1 MPGRKGGAA
10 PPKLPV
16 PWPPMLSSL
25 ARTFVVA
32 ACSVLFV
39 PALAGPLDK
48 AFAALEVHDYFTARQ
63 IFQKQVKKHPAAAW
77 YGLSVISGRANN
89 PFFHVDSCYGFIMR
103 SDAAF
108 TAAPDKERAWVG
120 KLGVDH
126 AAIEAQ
132 KLHAFTL
139 GWERAKGL
147 NTIAGYDWYIG
158 AYIASPFVADAVLVR
173 DHLAF
178 QMARE
183 ENTAAGYRNF
193 LEHYPGAREVFE
205 ARTRF
210 NDAEYRE
217 ATASGDLEAFAE
229 FVRTH
234 PENPHVQQAE
244 EELYRLSTPGR
255 TVAEYHAF
263 IKAYPRNRKVNDAW
277 RAIYEQ
283 YTRDLS
289 TNTITRFLQEFPDYP
304 FVEELVEDYRTAS
317 LYLLPFRRDSL
328 WGFIDDQG
336 TERVKAQY
344 EWVEPFEGAQAIVGL
359 NGRAGTINRS
369 GRVVVPIEYD
379 EIADPAEGTCTVER
393 GDHVGAVDRNGELV
407 VPMTF
412 EDVGEFSAGL
422 AYAAREGLYGYIDPR
437 GQVVIGLKYLSAG
450 TFHNGIAVV
459 ETEQGTGA
467 IDVRDNFIVPPQY
480 DWVEGFANPLSRVRK
495 GGKVGMI
502 GPFGDVLVPLE
513 YDHIGVYSD
522 GVALVVQGGKCGY
535 IGADGKLVVPLV
547 HESFEGITSQGDFHG
562 GLAKVR
568 SKGKY
573 GFINVRNERV
583 LSIAFADVG
592 LATGPL
598 IPVRKKTKW
607 GYADRKG
614 AILFDNRYDMA
625 WEMIDGLARVRS
637 GEFIGMIDS
646 TGKEVVPLRFTEV
659 AFLGNAYLL
668 VRDANGAGLLGRDG
682 KEVLAPAYDAVQ
694 VVDDRIVRV
703 ERNDRFGY
711 ILLADGRFIWKEEG
725 FDKP

>member
-1 MPGRKGGAA
+1 MPGRKGGTA

-16 PWPPMLSSL
+16 PWPPMFPSL
-25 ARTFVVA
+25 ARTFIVA
-32 ACSVLFV
+32 ACSLLFF

-48 AFAALEVHDYFTARQ
+48 AFAALEIHDYFTAREL
-63 IFQKQVKKHPAAAW
+63 FQKQVKKHPAAAW

-103 SDAAF
+103 ADAAF

-132 KLHAFTL
+132 KLHAYTL
-139 GWERAKGL
+139 GWELAKTT
-147 NTIAGYDWYIG
+147 NSIAGYDWYIG
-158 AYIASPFVADAVLVR
+158 AYLASPFVADAVLVR

-183 ENTAAGYRNF
+183 ENTSAAYRTF
-193 LEHYPGAREVFE
+193 IERYPGAREVFE

-217 ATASGDLEAFAE
+217 ATASGDLAAFAE

-234 PENPHVQQAE
+234 PENPNVQQAE
-244 EELYRLSTPGR
+244 EEVYRLSTPGR

-263 IKAYPRNRKVNDAW
+263 IKANPRNRKVNDAW

-317 LYLLPFRRDSL
+317 LFLLPFRRDDQ

-412 EDVGEFSAGL
+412 EDIGEFSDGL
-422 AYAAREGLYGYIDPR
+422 AYAARDGRYGYINPR
-437 GQVVIGLKYLSAG
+437 GEAVIELKYLSAG

-459 ETEQGTGA
+459 ETEEGTGA
-467 IDVRDNFIVPPQY
+467 IDIRGNLIAPPQY
-480 DWVEGFANPLSRVRK
+480 DWVEGFAGPVSRVRK
-495 GGKVGMI
+495 DGKVGLI
-502 GPFGDVLVPLE
+502 SPFGDVVVPLE
-513 YDHIGVYSD
+513 YDHIGLFAD
-522 GVALVVQGGKCGY
+522 GLALVVQGSKCGY
-535 IGADGKLVVPLV
+535 IAIDGKVIVPV
-547 HESFEGITSQGDFHG
+547 TYESFEGVTSQGDFHG
-562 GLAKVR
+562 GLAEVR
-568 SKGKY
+568 SKGKH
-573 GFINVRNERV
+573 GLINTRNERV
-583 LSIAFADVG
+583 LPINFVDVG
-592 LATGPL
+592 AATGPL

-607 GYADRKG
+607 GYADRMG
-614 AILFDNRYDMA
+614 TLLFDNRYDMA
-625 WEMIDGLARVRS
+625 WEMIDGLARVRV
-637 GEFIGMIDS
+637 GELVGMIDS
-646 TGKEVVPLRFTEV
+646 TGKEVVPVRYTEV
-659 AFLGNAYLL
+659 SYLGPQHLL
-668 VRDANGAGLLGRDG
+668 VRDANGAGLLALDG
-682 KEVLAPAYDAVQ
+682 KELLAPAYDALQ
-694 VVDDRIVRV
+694 VIDGRIVRV
-703 ERNDRFGY
+703 ERKGLFGY
-711 ILLADGRFIWKEEG
+711 IQLADGRFIWKEEG
-725 FDKP
+725 LDKP